1 MFVCIYILI
10 AIIQSDLYVLAIII
24 VLHIEDISPNF
35 SNDESKLR
43 AKSGCLKHIWPK
55 DRAFHKQDR
64 KLIQSGQKDISV
76 CL

>member
-1 MFVCIYILI
+1 M
-10 AIIQSDLYVLAIII
+10 
-24 VLHIEDISPNF
+24 LHIEDISPNF

-64 KLIQSGQKDISV
+64 KLIQSGQKGHFILLIIEKKIIS
-76 CL
+76 LS